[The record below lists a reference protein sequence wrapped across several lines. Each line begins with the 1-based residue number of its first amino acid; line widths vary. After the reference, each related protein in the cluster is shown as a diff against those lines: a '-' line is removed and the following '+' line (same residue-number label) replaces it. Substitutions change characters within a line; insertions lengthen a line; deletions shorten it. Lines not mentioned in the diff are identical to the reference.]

1 MVARITRAFLEREAR
16 VPSFLAKS
24 LHTAVAALPSTKEGV
39 TVMLSPADAAEL
51 LKLMPDESLK
61 DLGWKVVSD
70 ASVADGDIRIDS
82 GSSSV
87 DWKLSERIDAVIERF
102 VNENSGGND

>member
-1 MVARITRAFLEREAR
+1 
-16 VPSFLAKS
+16 
-24 LHTAVAALPSTKEGV
+24 
-39 TVMLSPADAAEL
+39 MLSPADAAEL

-87 DWKLSERIDAVIERF
+87 DWKLSERIDAFIERF